1 LGNCAF
7 LYSSDSPS
15 KAWFLTEEDRVNAN
29 ERVKKDAIGGME
41 HSKWNRE
48 QMWEALYDPKAWF
61 SVLIMLCANIPN
73 GGIGNVS

>member
-1 LGNCAF
+1 MLF
-7 LYSSDSPS
+7 FILPDSPN
-15 KAWFLTEEDRVNAN
+15 KAWFLSETDRVNAS

-41 HSKWNRE
+41 HGKWNME
-48 QMWEALYDPKAWF
+48 QMLEALRDPKAWF